1 MRAKDVRGVLT
12 QVEQGN
18 VDAGIVYRTDAMISR
33 KVCVVSV
40 VPEKLHSPIRYPMAV
55 VAASKNK
62 SAARRFA
69 AYLGSTPSQKVLHRY
84 GFITD

>member
-33 KVCVVSV
+33 KVRVVSV
-40 VPEKLHSPIRYPMAV
+40 APEKLHSPIRYPMAV
-55 VAASKNK
+55 VAASINK
-62 SAARRFA
+62 SAARKFA
-69 AYLGSTPSQKVLHRY
+69 AFLGSTPAKRILKRF
-84 GFITD
+84 GFING